1 MDENEI
7 VVEELDD
14 ETEVETPE
22 VEPEEPERDNTLE
35 IILGEFTRMNER
47 INELESKI
55 EEMLAPIR
63 SFAQKD
69 LPEAN
74 TSEASAPAL
83 YYL

>member
-14 ETEVETPE
+14 EPEVET
-22 VEPEEPERDNTLE
+22 PEEPERDNTLE
-35 IILGEFTRMNER
+35 TILGEFARMNER

-55 EEMLAPIR
+55 EEMIAPIR
-63 SFAQKD
+63 NYAQKD

>member
-35 IILGEFTRMNER
+35 IILGEFARMGER

-63 SFAQKD
+63 NYAQKD

-74 TSEASAPAL
+74 TSEVSAPAL

>member
-22 VEPEEPERDNTLE
+22 VEPEEPERDNTIE
-35 IILGEFTRMNER
+35 TILGEFARMNER

-55 EEMLAPIR
+55 EEMLAQIR
-63 SFAQKD
+63 NYAQKD

-83 YYL
+83 YYQ